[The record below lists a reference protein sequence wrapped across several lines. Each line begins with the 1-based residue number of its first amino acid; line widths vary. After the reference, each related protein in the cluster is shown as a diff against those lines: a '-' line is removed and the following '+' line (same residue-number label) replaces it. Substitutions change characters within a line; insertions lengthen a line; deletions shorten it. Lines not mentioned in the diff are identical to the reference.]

1 MVLKVVEEPRDENE
15 MRKEHSD
22 RAFFFLRDKMIG
34 SFPQMVGGK
43 ENSIKKQ
50 YK

>member
-22 RAFFFLRDKMIG
+22 RAFFSYETK
-34 SFPQMVGGK
+34 
-43 ENSIKKQ
+43 
-50 YK
+50 